1 MLANWK
7 IAFWIFAECQNMINH
22 NFKSLVKNRIFAY
35 LWLDNA
41 KKQCKI
47 WKTLWLA
54 FLTLIFFAL
63 LNNSELRS
71 WHCSLHNWRVLKR
84 TFDESADRRSPS
96 TTSSSSS
103 LVLRSRK
110 IALLWTSP
118 LKLLCWKKVL
128 LFSIDLQKR
137 SCKSRQYFYSKIY
150 LLDWKSSFK
159 TSKRRDKQWFNDA
172 RGFPCA
178 LGMTWF
184 ITALKVL

>member
-1 MLANWK
+1 MANWK

-22 NFKSLVKNRIFAY
+22 KFKSRSQVKNRIFAY

-84 TFDESADRRSPS
+84 TFDESAESTLTVNDFVVEFSCVALSQNRSALNFSFETPLLKK
-96 TTSSSSS
+96 SSSF
-103 LVLRSRK
+103 LHRF
-110 IALLWTSP
+110 T
-118 LKLLCWKKVL
+118 KKK
-128 LFSIDLQKR
+128 LQK
-137 SCKSRQYFYSKIY
+137 SAIFLLQNLSAWLKIV
-150 LLDWKSSFK
+150 F
-159 TSKRRDKQWFNDA
+159 
-172 RGFPCA
+172 
-178 LGMTWF
+178 
-184 ITALKVL
+184 

>member
-1 MLANWK
+1 MANWK

-22 NFKSLVKNRIFAY
+22 KFKSRSQVKKPIFAY

-118 LKLLCWKKVL
+118 LKLLCWKK
-128 LFSIDLQKR
+128 FSFSPSIYKKEVAKVGNIFTPKSICLTENRLWKLQREEINNDLMMPAV
-137 SCKSRQYFYSKIY
+137 FH
-150 LLDWKSSFK
+150 
-159 TSKRRDKQWFNDA
+159 
-172 RGFPCA
+172 
-178 LGMTWF
+178 
-184 ITALKVL
+184 VH

>member
-22 NFKSLVKNRIFAY
+22 KFKSRSQVKTRIFAY

-96 TTSSSSS
+96 TTSS
-103 LVLRSRK
+103 LVLRSRVESQNRS
-110 IALLWTSP
+110 ALNFSFETP
-118 LKLLCWKKVL
+118 LLKKSSSFL
-128 LFSIDLQKR
+128 HRFTKKR

-159 TSKRRDKQWFNDA
+159 TSKKRDK
-172 RGFPCA
+172 
-178 LGMTWF
+178 
-184 ITALKVL
+184 

>member
-22 NFKSLVKNRIFAY
+22 KFKSRSQVKNRIFAY

-84 TFDESADRRSPS
+84 TFDESAESTLTDDDEVVEFSCVALSQNRS
-96 TTSSSSS
+96 
-103 LVLRSRK
+103 
-110 IALLWTSP
+110 ALNFSFETP
-118 LKLLCWKKVL
+118 LLKKVL

-159 TSKRRDKQWFNDA
+159 TSKKRDK
-172 RGFPCA
+172 
-178 LGMTWF
+178 
-184 ITALKVL
+184 